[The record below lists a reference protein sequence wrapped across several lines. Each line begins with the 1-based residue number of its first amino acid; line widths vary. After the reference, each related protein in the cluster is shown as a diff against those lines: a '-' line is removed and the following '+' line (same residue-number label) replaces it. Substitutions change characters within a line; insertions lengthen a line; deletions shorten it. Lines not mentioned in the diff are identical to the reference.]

1 MGLERSKRVG
11 GKMHLE
17 AKGRQYVR
25 FARSVRAVQARYLEQ
40 TPPRRCARKADEV
53 DVTTMCV
60 VCRNGIHC
68 LKTDGLLVFIIE
80 NVFAMENAT
89 IINVLRS
96 DLNRRGRKL
105 FASHA
110 AQTAKQSVY
119 AYAGVRAA
127 ASASSMRSMTTK
139 LSAVK
144 LRSLSWGVWKSRHV
158 FGSNPSY

>member
-1 MGLERSKRVG
+1 MRLLMGLERSKRVG
-11 GKMHLE
+11 GKMHIE

-25 FARSVRAVQARYLEQ
+25 FARSVRAVQARHLEQ
-40 TPPRRCARKADEV
+40 TPPQRCARKADEV

-96 DLNRRGRKL
+96 GLNRRGRK
-105 FASHA
+105 ATRVSCRA
-110 AQTAKQSVY
+110 NCQAKR
-119 AYAGVRAA
+119 VR
-127 ASASSMRSMTTK
+127 
-139 LSAVK
+139 
-144 LRSLSWGVWKSRHV
+144 LRWCPRRRKRV
-158 FGSNPSY
+158 